1 MNIFK
6 KLEISKKGQ
15 LLIPKYYREL
25 SGIKAGSRVA
35 LTAEQNKLIVS
46 LLPEDPIDAACG
58 FLKGAPSLS
67 NELRKERHADSQKEK
82 KKIRR

>member
-15 LLIPKYYREL
+15 LLIPKYYREI
-25 SGIKAGSRVA
+25 SGIKSGSRVA
-35 LTAEQNKLIVS
+35 LTAEPKKIIVS
-46 LLPEDPIDAACG
+46 LLPEDAIDAACG
-58 FLKGAPSLS
+58 FLENLPSLA
-67 NELRKERHADSQKEK
+67 NELRKERHAESEKET

>member
-15 LLIPKYYREL
+15 LLIPKYYREI
-25 SGIKAGSRVA
+25 SGLKPGSRVA
-35 LTAEQNKLIVS
+35 LTAEPNKVVVS

-58 FLKGAPSLS
+58 FLEDVPSLA
-67 NELRKERHADSQKEK
+67 NELLKERHAESENET